1 MDLSRRHLLAA
12 GAAALVNKAAP
23 ARAEKKPGFP
33 GNFLWGAATA
43 AYQIEGAAAEDG
55 RGPSVWD
62 VFSRKPGAV
71 FEGHTGDVACDHYH
85 RWKDDLGLIK
95 ELGLGAYRFSVSW
108 SRVMPEG
115 AGRVNAKGLDFYDR
129 LVDALAAAR
138 VTPMCTLFHW
148 DFPQAL
154 EDRGGW
160 RNRAVADWFG
170 DYCHA
175 VAARLSDRVK
185 LWVTHNEPQVFMG
198 LGHLQGTHAPG
209 LKLPFKEYLGA
220 VHNMLRSHGRGA
232 QAVRAAAKGAV
243 QVGYVTAVS
252 PGEPASDSAADVA
265 AARAGTWHVAERTS
279 WNQSWYFDPMI
290 LGRYPDDGRAL
301 YGRDVPA
308 IESGD
313 LELIKQPLDFIGLNI
328 YTTSVWKAGADGKP
342 QAVAVPPGYPRSAV
356 DWQPLRPQALYWGP
370 RHFQE
375 RYHLPLYIT
384 ENGLSTRD
392 QLFLDG
398 KVHDPHRVDYLHRA
412 LMELGRAVGDGSDV
426 RGYFV
431 WSLLDNFEW
440 ADGYKQRFGIVY
452 VDYPTGKRVR
462 KDSFGWYQKVVAS
475 RGRSLW
481 GKTAVPPSQMTP

>member
-1 MDLSRRHLLAA
+1 
-12 GAAALVNKAAP
+12 
-23 ARAEKKPGFP
+23 
-33 GNFLWGAATA
+33 
-43 AYQIEGAAAEDG
+43 
-55 RGPSVWD
+55 
-62 VFSRKPGAV
+62 
-71 FEGHTGDVACDHYH
+71 
-85 RWKDDLGLIK
+85 
-95 ELGLGAYRFSVSW
+95 
-108 SRVMPEG
+108 
-115 AGRVNAKGLDFYDR
+115 
-129 LVDALAAAR
+129 
-138 VTPMCTLFHW
+138 
-148 DFPQAL
+148 
-154 EDRGGW
+154 
-160 RNRAVADWFG
+160 
-170 DYCHA
+170 
-175 VAARLSDRVK
+175 
-185 LWVTHNEPQVFMG
+185 
-198 LGHLQGTHAPG
+198 
-209 LKLPFKEYLGA
+209 
-220 VHNMLRSHGRGA
+220 
-232 QAVRAAAKGAV
+232 
-243 QVGYVTAVS
+243 
-252 PGEPASDSAADVA
+252 
-265 AARAGTWHVAERTS
+265 VAERTS